1 MVVIAVLLLVVVAA
15 VVVFVVVAGTTGTV
29 TLEWDQLNLFFE
41 PSPLVLFLLGA
52 ATLLLAVVAIAMLRA
67 GSKRSMAKRR
77 ELKRLRRLEGEQGAS
92 GTRGGP
98 RADATRADATRT
110 DATRTDA
117 RDETDATGQDGPG
130 GHRDAPTHPD
140 ARQVTATETRPVR
153 PQDKERGWNEP
164 PRG

>member
-98 RADATRADATRT
+98 RADATRADATR
-110 DATRTDA
+110 ADA

-130 GHRDAPTHPD
+130 GHRDAPNHPD